1 MLAFVMSRALGLV
14 REMTISRQFG
24 TSGELDAYLAAFRIP
39 DFIFQLVAGG
49 ALGSAFIPIF
59 TGYLARGDEK
69 GAWQVASSIFNIA
82 GSILI
87 LCAAIAAL
95 IAPQLI
101 TYVVAPGFNLE
112 EQALSAQLMR
122 LMLISPAIFGLSGIV
137 MSILNSYQHFLLPA
151 LAPVVYNLSIII
163 GALLLAPVIGI
174 HGLAVGVVAGAVLH
188 LAIQIPGLLKKGMTY
203 SPILGLGHPGV
214 REVGRL
220 MLPRALGL
228 AVVQINFL
236 VNTILASRLAEGS
249 LAALNYAW
257 MLMMLP
263 QGIFAIA
270 IGTAAFPTFSELAV
284 KEELEDLRETFT
296 SILRLVL
303 YLSIPTSVG
312 MVILKEPLIS
322 LLLERGRFTAL
333 STEATAWALQ
343 FYVWALFAYAAIEII
358 ARTFYSLHDTKTPV
372 LIGGATLGLNIVLS
386 LALVRPLRHGGL
398 ALANALA
405 TTIEMI
411 GLLLALRWR
420 LKEIEMGRLLASTL
434 RIALAAGLMGLA
446 VMGFLRVT
454 APSQP
459 IISAGGGILLGA
471 SVYFLLSL
479 LLGSEESTL
488 IQRLVRERVVSG
500 ASGNRDEG

>member
-1 MLAFVMSRALGLV
+1 
-14 REMTISRQFG
+14 
-24 TSGELDAYLAAFRIP
+24 
-39 DFIFQLVAGG
+39 
-49 ALGSAFIPIF
+49 
-59 TGYLARGDEK
+59 
-69 GAWQVASSIFNIA
+69 
-82 GSILI
+82 
-87 LCAAIAAL
+87 
-95 IAPQLI
+95 
-101 TYVVAPGFNLE
+101 
-112 EQALSAQLMR
+112 
-122 LMLISPAIFGLSGIV
+122 
-137 MSILNSYQHFLLPA
+137 
-151 LAPVVYNLSIII
+151 
-163 GALLLAPVIGI
+163 
-174 HGLAVGVVAGAVLH
+174 
-188 LAIQIPGLLKKGMTY
+188 
-203 SPILGLGHPGV
+203 
-214 REVGRL
+214 

-236 VNTILASRLAEGS
+236 VTTILASGLAEGS

-270 IGTAAFPTFSELAV
+270 IGTAAFPTFSELAT
-284 KEELEDLRETFT
+284 KEELDDLRETFI

-343 FYVWALFAYAAIEII
+343 FYAWALFAYAAIEII

-420 LKEIEMGRLLASTL
+420 LKEIEIGQLLTSTS

-459 IISAGGGILLGA
+459 IISAAGGILLGA
-471 SVYFLLSL
+471 SVYFMLSL
-479 LLGSEESTL
+479 LLGSEESAL
-488 IQRLVRERVVSG
+488 IQRLVQERV
-500 ASGNRDEG
+500 ASGTSENRDER